1 MVGDERADAK
11 DVALF
16 YEEFEDVCA
25 LANSCKGMS
34 ARENWWRSELAAR
47 ARVSRRSRTCTAWQ
61 SGEVLED
68 PEAVYERIKSK
79 HLVFSESREERGEHV
94 ALVKGRLTGH
104 QFESVGL

>member
-1 MVGDERADAK
+1 MALRAR
-11 DVALF
+11 
-16 YEEFEDVCA
+16 
-25 LANSCKGMS
+25 CKGS
-34 ARENWWRSELAAR
+34 RLKTFQNLYR
-47 ARVSRRSRTCTAWQ
+47 AAWQ